1 MVTAPLARLFRIDPE
16 QRRTTVS
23 GMLERH
29 HTEAASYWTQLVL
42 AAGIATFGLVLDS
55 GAVIIGAML
64 VAPLM
69 GPIVE
74 LAMGLAVGSA
84 LLALRS
90 ALRIFISVVVVVLLA
105 GVLTRLLPFHEVT
118 AEVAARTSPTVLD
131 LMVATFCALTAAFV
145 TLKPHDTVSTAAGTS
160 ISISLVPPLCA
171 SGFGLGIRALDV
183 SRGALLLFT
192 ANLSAILLF
201 ALIAFLLAGYGTVDS
216 APLENG
222 ILGEMER
229 KGNIARLATRLN
241 TLFGSRHSTVFKLV
255 LPVGLVLA
263 VFIPLQQAL
272 STVSAEVRARQQL
285 AGILHESPELQNALL
300 TTIGFDQGGL
310 TVRLVVLGDPTLAK
324 EVEQH
329 LRERVAKEIG
339 PGATVSVI
347 GVPDA
352 AAVARLATA
361 AQPTP
366 LRVEP
371 PPPPKVVPLVELN
384 SRVAT
389 ALQERYPS
397 NEAGPLLGWAL
408 AGDKDPPELR
418 LTHIGP
424 PLGAAAAR
432 LLAESIA
439 EPLHGSVRITED
451 AISAEPQ
458 TFPDLTALALET
470 GALRLR
476 LAPFPGLHVCVEVPP
491 APKAFTPRPVKPA
504 ETAIAALG
512 LPAEDV
518 HEGKAW
524 SLRVSEKP
532 CAAPVAPPVAPAAAA
547 SK

>member
-1 MVTAPLARLFRIDPE
+1 MATAPLARLFRIDPE
-16 QRRTTVS
+16 QRRKTVS

-90 ALRIFISVVVVVLLA
+90 AIRIVISVLVVVLLA
-105 GVLTRLLPFHEVT
+105 GVLTRMLPFQAVT

-131 LMVATFCALTAAFV
+131 LMVACFCALTAAFV

-171 SGFGLGIRALDV
+171 SGFGIGIRALHV

-201 ALIAFLLAGYGTVDS
+201 ALIAFLLAGFGSVDAAS
-216 APLENG
+216 LENG
-222 ILGEMER
+222 VLGDMER
-229 KGNIARLATRLN
+229 KGTVARLATRLN
-241 TLFGSRHSTVFKLV
+241 TLFGSRHSTVFKMV
-255 LPVGLVLA
+255 LPVGLVAA
-263 VFIPLQQAL
+263 VFVPLQQAL
-272 STVSAEVRARQQL
+272 ATVSAEVRARQQVVR
-285 AGILHESPELQNALL
+285 ILDERAELKNALM
-300 TTIGFDQGGL
+300 TSVAFDQGRL
-310 TVRLVVLGDPTLAK
+310 AVRLVVLGDPAAAREL
-324 EVEQH
+324 ERE
-329 LRERVAKEIG
+329 LRERVEKDV
-339 PGATVSVI
+339 GANAAVSVI

-361 AQPTP
+361 ARPAP
-366 LRVEP
+366 LPIEQ

-384 SRVAT
+384 RRVGA
-389 ALQERYPS
+389 ALRERYPES
-397 NEAGPLLGWAL
+397 EAGPLLDWTL

-418 LTHIGP
+418 LTHFGP
-424 PLGAAAAR
+424 PLGAAATR
-432 LLAESIA
+432 LLAEA
-439 EPLHGSVRITED
+439 LLEPLDGPVRITED
-451 AISAEPQ
+451 AVSREEH
-458 TFPDLTALALET
+458 TFTDLTALAI
-470 GALRLR
+470 GAGTLRARLASIPRLR
-476 LAPFPGLHVCVEVPP
+476 ICVEVPA
-491 APKAFTPRPVKPA
+491 APKGFASRPAKPV

-512 LPAEDV
+512 VPAEDV
-518 HEGKAW
+518 REGKAC
-524 SLRVSEKP
+524 SLRVSEAP
-532 CAAPVAPPVAPAAAA
+532 CTTAPASEA
-547 SK
+547 K